1 MKRILALSLLLLSS
15 LLRAQDVPQ
24 IPVEQLAPRWG
35 FQHTHI
41 CTTGDWGC
49 GSNPPT
55 WQIPADG
62 ITPGTGPDSGRRVGC
77 GTTYSTSHARNTD
90 GTVSTKGV
98 RILLPTVA
106 MMAAAGISA
115 PYRDGQCEIHI
126 VMGAPGPQQYLR
138 IGVDG
143 VSPDDKFTALPTGAG
158 DMTSGEFIIPYRTPG
173 EIVFNWNGLSWLL
186 GSATPDT
193 AEIFGNGQ
201 LAKHGDVRLFR
212 VNADPSWWSVT
223 SRVGTLALCPENGNG
238 VIGPSNGGDMLM
250 RISPTCVFHD
260 PATGGPS
267 NEWIT
272 LGFAGA
278 ASCDPTSPGPPV
290 VHLEALAQGAAYA
303 AGTAPDGTVY
313 PAGNYI
319 VLKNCNPTNFADGN
333 TITVYSGKSALGSRF
348 LGRWIAKAIGSD
360 LELHEEVTHLG
371 VSAPSSFIA
380 GDTIIPGLVPV
391 FQEQFLSTQGT
402 TSARQ
407 MWYADGAEIQ
417 GGTTRRT
424 LVGVAQR
431 GPTGFSGT
439 YQDTTSLRLVASL
452 YQPVQKRC
460 ATTTAADRTTTSLTY
475 VEMPSGADLR
485 CTFMYLSGIG
495 SQGVVFGDNTS
506 GARTVQYSLQ
516 IEASNNTAGDG
527 CQFVVAI
534 DGVAQTPTTGFVN
547 PAGESGRHQFLS
559 IRGSANNLTEAP
571 HTLTLNLKALT
582 GGTCTVY
589 SAGTSQDV
597 TIWQ

>member
-1 MKRILALSLLLLSS
+1 MKKLLAALALLLCAAPLF
-15 LLRAQDVPQ
+15 AQPTG
-24 IPVEQLAPRWG
+24 IPEELLAPRRG

-55 WQIPADG
+55 FQIPADG
-62 ITPGTGPDSGRRVGC
+62 YTPGTGPDSGRHVGC

-106 MMAAAGISA
+106 MMAAVGISA
-115 PYRDGQCEIHI
+115 PYRDGQCEIHV

-138 IGVDG
+138 IGVNG
-143 VSPDDKFTALPTGAG
+143 VNPDDKFTALPTGAG
-158 DMTSGEFIIPYRTPG
+158 DMTNGEFIIPYRTPG
-173 EIVFNWNGLSWLL
+173 VITFQWNGLSWLL
-186 GSATPDT
+186 GSATPDV
-193 AEIFGNGQ
+193 AEVFGNGQ

-212 VNADPSWWSVT
+212 VTQDPSWWT
-223 SRVGTLALCPENGNG
+223 VGTKVGSLALCPENGNG
-238 VIGPSNGGDMLM
+238 MIGPSNGGDMLI
-250 RISPTCVFHD
+250 RISPTCVFKD
-260 PATGGPS
+260 PVTGGPS
-267 NEWIT
+267 SEWIV
-272 LGFAGA
+272 LGFSGA
-278 ASCDPTSPGPPV
+278 AGCTGIG
-290 VHLEALAQGAAYA
+290 QGASYTG
-303 AGTAPDGTVY
+303 GTAPDGTVY
-313 PAGNYI
+313 AGGNY
-319 VLKNCNPTNFADGN
+319 VLLQGCAVANWSDGN
-333 TITVYSGKSALGSRF
+333 TITVYSGKSALGTRIN
-348 LGRWIAKAIGSD
+348 GRWIGKLVGSD

-371 VSAPSSFIA
+371 VSAPSAFVA
-380 GDTIIPGLVPV
+380 GDSTTVAPAY
-391 FQEQFLSTQGT
+391 QAQFLSTQGT

-424 LVGVAQR
+424 IVGVAQR

-439 YQDTTSLRLVASL
+439 YQDTSSLRLVASL

-460 ATTTAADRTTTSLTY
+460 ATTTAADRTTASLTY
-475 VEMPSGADLR
+475 VELTGATDLR

-495 SQGVVFGDNTS
+495 SQGVVFGDNAN
-506 GARTVQYSLQ
+506 GARAVQYSLQ
-516 IEASNNTAGDG
+516 IEASNNTNADG
-527 CQFVVAI
+527 CQFTVAI
-534 DGVAQTPTTGFVN
+534 DGVAQTPTTGFTN
-547 PAGESGRHQFLS
+547 PAAENGRHYFLS

-571 HTLTLNLKALT
+571 HTLTLNAKALT

-597 TIWQ
+597 MIWQ